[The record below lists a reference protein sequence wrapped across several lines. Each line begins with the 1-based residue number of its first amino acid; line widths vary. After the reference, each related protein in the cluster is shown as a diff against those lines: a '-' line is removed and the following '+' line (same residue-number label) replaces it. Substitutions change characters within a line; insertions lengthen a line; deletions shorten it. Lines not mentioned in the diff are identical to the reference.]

1 MMEKFL
7 LLALF
12 GIAMAYLEAV
22 VVVYLRK
29 ALGIIDSESNKASL
43 EDFPKRY
50 IFIEKTREMATIL
63 LLVILTLLVGETWL
77 EKLVVF
83 FWTFAFWDLF
93 YYLSLFLLIKWPP
106 NLTTVD
112 ILFLIPRPWI
122 APVWVPIGI
131 SSITVIIIAVLY
143 LSPIL

>member
-1 MMEKFL
+1 MEKFL
-7 LLALF
+7 LLAFF

-29 ALGIIDSESNKASL
+29 ALGIIESESNIVSL
-43 EDFPKRY
+43 ENFPKRY
-50 IFIEKTREMATIL
+50 IFIERTREVATIL
-63 LLVILTLLVGETWL
+63 LLIILTLLVGETWL

-112 ILFLIPRPWI
+112 VLFLMPRPWI

-131 SSITVIIIAVLY
+131 SLITVIIIAFLY

>member
-7 LLALF
+7 LLAFF

-29 ALGIIDSESNKASL
+29 ALGIIESESNIVSL
-43 EDFPKRY
+43 ENFPKRY
-50 IFIEKTREMATIL
+50 IFIERTREVATIL
-63 LLVILTLLVGETWL
+63 LFVILTLLVGETWI

-112 ILFLIPRPWI
+112 VLFLMPCPWI

-131 SSITVIIIAVLY
+131 SLITVIIIAILY